1 MINFLN
7 KKLRI
12 SARSSKSS
20 YLHYFALI
28 HEDVSDMRQAMS
40 QQHQQQMDTGDEYK
54 HAPNGAAPNLAPR
67 RDSMPASPT
76 DTPMFYISTVESTKH
91 KFTVT
96 TQFNYPNQQQGAPNG
111 AIMASCT
118 NGGSNG
124 SQNQPEFTHGHMS
137 APQVRFSK
145 MNNSQDNYRF
155 KCLDQLTF

>member
-1 MINFLN
+1 
-7 KKLRI
+7 
-12 SARSSKSS
+12 
-20 YLHYFALI
+20 
-28 HEDVSDMRQAMS
+28 MRQAMS

-111 AIMASCT
+111 AMMANCT

-137 APQVRFSK
+137 APQVPYFQWLIIHKTITGLNVCGSIGILISTIK
-145 MNNSQDNYRF
+145 IQP
-155 KCLDQLTF
+155 